1 MSDEARPTSQFRER
15 VSCARCGSTYT
26 RPLGVAR
33 PHKKCPAVALDE
45 ARERLAER
53 RGLLEA
59 LAAINEWRARYAQNV
74 RP

>member
-1 MSDEARPTSQFRER
+1 MTDPTPRYRQPVER

-59 LAAINEWRARYAQNV
+59 LAAINEWRAKYAQNV